1 METTTTKAKFGL
13 KQAAKHP
20 PKWLV
25 PAFSLSVALLAAFQI
40 LIKSDPI
47 LTPYAKDIVEY
58 YANCIIVLLTVI
70 APFFGVDIKKK

>member
-1 METTTTKAKFGL
+1 MENVTTKAKFGL

-25 PAFSLSVALLAAFQI
+25 PAFSISIALLAAFQI

-47 LTPYAKDIVEY
+47 LTQQAKEIVEY
-58 YANCIIVLLTVI
+58 YANALIIVITTI
-70 APFFGVDIKKK
+70 APFFGVDIKRK